1 MQITQDK
8 HDIRQWIKLKLWKE
22 NGIYASIKSI
32 HNYIDQS
39 ESFKDKIVC
48 NYNAWINIVK

>member
-1 MQITQDK
+1 MILDGELNWNDEK
-8 HDIRQWIKLKLWKE
+8 